1 MGKVILLTGASSGMG
16 REAALLLA
24 RKGHTVYAGARR
36 VERMEDLAEHG
47 VVPVEMD
54 VAKSNDNHQ
63 AVNRIMEREGRI
75 DVLINNA
82 GFGLFGPVEDVPLDE
97 ARYQFE
103 VNLFGPAQLTRLV
116 LPHMRKQGTGRIVNI
131 SSMGG
136 KTFSPFGAWYHAT
149 KHALEGWSD
158 CLRIETAPHN
168 IQVVVVEPGFIKTEF
183 NQGLEN
189 SLGKYCGDSAYKPHL
204 DAFIQSLSAPRVR
217 DGGTD
222 PKELAQVFAEA
233 ATTARPRRRYVKGD
247 MAQLLILT
255 RRWFGDGVYEFLLRR
270 SLQ

>member
-97 ARYQFE
+97 ARYQFD
-103 VNLFGPAQLTRLV
+103 
-116 LPHMRKQGTGRIVNI
+116 
-131 SSMGG
+131 
-136 KTFSPFGAWYHAT
+136 PFGAWYHAT